1 MTAETTTQVIVLNGG
16 SSAGKSRIVRCL
28 QAILPNPWITLGV
41 DTLLAAMPASMRTSD
56 AGIEFAADGSISV
69 GAEFRTLD
77 IAWSHGIAAMVRS
90 GARVIV
96 DEVFLGGAT
105 SQARLKTALEG
116 LEVLWVGVRCDA
128 NIAEGREMA
137 RGDRVT
143 GMARSQASIVHNGVT
158 YDLTVNTSHTESLE
172 CARTIAAHVR

>member
-1 MTAETTTQVIVLNGG
+1 MSTQVIVLNGG
-16 SSAGKSRIVRCL
+16 SSAGKSGIVRCL

-41 DTLLAAMPASMRTSD
+41 DTLLAAMPPSMRSSD
-56 AGIEFAADGSISV
+56 AGIGFAADGSISV

-96 DEVFLGGAT
+96 DEVFLGGAS

-116 LEVLWVGVRCDA
+116 LEVLWVGVHCA
-128 NIAEGREMA
+128 AGIAEGREMA

-143 GMARSQASIVHNGVT
+143 GMARSQASIVHDGVT
-158 YDLTVNTSHTESLE
+158 YDLTVDTSRTESLE
-172 CARTIAAHVR
+172 CARTIAAHVK